1 MGHAKPPGS
10 GKPSDAFDASLD
22 RALASWPAPR
32 AGVDWAAKA
41 AQTADRAKAA
51 AQPER
56 PSDADLMRP
65 PLPATPRE
73 SGGRLRLWLVT
84 GGIAATT
91 AAAVAAGTLL
101 FAAHTPEPAD
111 HPVAYAGT
119 KVVRIGV
126 GPRPGMGWRPV
137 PSAGADTPGVDPAD
151 LPVVQTAA
159 ARSVSG
165 LLVQAP
171 SPSPA
176 RAAAPQRP
184 VAAAAEPAAEPDPAL
199 DDSLRPAAGA
209 GSAASVPDA
218 PWNVP
223 RRPGVGAIQA
233 AFAAVLPA
241 ARTCL
246 AAGDPAVRTV
256 VTYRSDGTVE
266 DVSLAGGTARTA
278 SADISAQKG
287 ACLRSALEKA
297 RIPPFSESTFQAPVT
312 VRY

>member
-32 AGVDWAAKA
+32 AGVDRAAKA
-41 AQTADRAKAA
+41 AETADRAAAA

-65 PLPATPRE
+65 PLPATTRE
-73 SGGRLRLWLVT
+73 SGGRLRLWLMT

-111 HPVAYAGT
+111 RPVAYAGT
-119 KVVRIGV
+119 KAVRIGP
-126 GPRPGMGWRPV
+126 GPRPWMATRPV
-137 PSAGADTPGVDPAD
+137 PSAGTDTPGVDPAD
-151 LPVVQTAA
+151 LPLVQTAA
-159 ARSVSG
+159 PRPASA
-165 LLVQAP
+165 LAAQAAP

-176 RAAAPQRP
+176 RGTAPPRP
-184 VAAAAEPAAEPDPAL
+184 VAAAEPAAEPDPAL

-209 GSAASVPDA
+209 GSAASLPDA

-223 RRPGVGAIQA
+223 RRPAVGAIQA

-246 AAGDPAVRTV
+246 ASGDPAVRTV
-256 VTYRSDGTVE
+256 VTYRSDGTVQ
-266 DVSLAGGTARTA
+266 DVSLPGAPSAPSATVSAEKGG
-278 SADISAQKG
+278 
-287 ACLRSALEKA
+287 CVRSALEKA
-297 RIPPFSESTFQAPVT
+297 RIPPFAESTFQAPVT
-312 VRY
+312 VRH